1 MKQRKEKATQ
11 ARQVLL
17 WSQERQKEEQAFL
30 EQYNPADFERPSV
43 TVDIAILTVQNK
55 QLEVVTVKRN
65 EHPFKDSFAL
75 PGGFVGIEESLD
87 AAAAR
92 VLKSKANLQN
102 VYLEQLF
109 TFGHP
114 NRDPRMR
121 IISVAY
127 YALVPPAQLEKIQTQ
142 NVHNLQL
149 AFDHNA
155 ILETALKRIQG
166 KLEYAAIGTSL
177 LPEKFTLRELQDVH
191 ETILGRT
198 LNKDAF
204 RRKILATQQL
214 EPTGILETG
223 QGFRPAEYYSVKSTE
238 RRSNMQKISIK
249 DGAFTVSHFF
259 TRGESA
265 SMIERAEQLGFTTA
279 TVNLASG
286 ATQMLGVRN
295 NDRVKFNDLELATQ
309 LWKKLAPFVPTQLEN
324 WTATRLNEQF
334 AVYRYTAGQRFK
346 RHQDGVVETE
356 QGEESRFTVLIYLN
370 QECLGGETIFSD
382 ADRSG
387 SRVKFINTSVQ
398 PETGMV
404 LVFNQ
409 ELWHEGA
416 EVLSGTKY
424 VLRTDV
430 LYRKN

>member
-1 MKQRKEKATQ
+1 MKKT
-11 ARQVLL
+11 
-17 WSQERQKEEQAFL
+17 EETIFL
-30 EQYNPADFERPSV
+30 EQYNPSEFDRPSV
-43 TVDIAILTVQNK
+43 TVDIAILTVKNK

-65 EHPFKDSFAL
+65 EHPFLGYAAL
-75 PGGFVGIEESLD
+75 PGGFVGILESLD
-87 AAAAR
+87 SAAAR
-92 VLKSKANLQN
+92 VLKSKANLEN

-109 TFGHP
+109 TFGNP

-127 YALVPPAQLEKIQTQ
+127 YALVPNVQLENIQTQ
-142 NVHNLQL
+142 NVGSVQL
-149 AFDHNA
+149 AFDHNS

-177 LPEKFTLRELQDVH
+177 LPKKFTLRELQDVH
-191 ETILGRT
+191 ETILGKP

-204 RRKILATQQL
+204 RRKILSTGQL

-223 QGFRPAEYYSVKSTE
+223 QGFRPAEYYSVKAPE
-238 RRSNMQKISIK
+238 RRNNMQKISIK
-249 DGAFTVSHFF
+249 DGAFTIKHFF
-259 TRGESA
+259 TRGESEN
-265 SMIERAEQLGFTTA
+265 MIQRAEQIGFSTA
-279 TVNLASG
+279 TVNVTSG

-295 NDRVKFNDLELATQ
+295 NDRVKFDDIALADT
-309 LWKKLAPFVPTQLEN
+309 LWKRLEPHIPTQLED
-324 WTATRLNEQF
+324 WTASRLNECF

-346 RHQDGVVETE
+346 RHQDGVVETD

-370 QECLGGETIFSD
+370 EECQGGETIFSD

-387 SRVKFINTSVQ
+387 SRVKFINTNVQ
-398 PETGMV
+398 PETGMT

-416 EVLSGTKY
+416 EVISGTKY

-430 LYRKN
+430 LYKKN